1 LRKQSKVRKQRTGYE
16 ETHQTVDQLAGGS
29 RTTLEGHQNHGYPAV
44 VHGQAQATDKED
56 DRMTSR
62 GVEADRAD
70 ANALDRSL
78 AVELFKALPVL
89 VPPGMTIDECAAILA
104 DAVEE
109 PR

>member
-1 LRKQSKVRKQRTGYE
+1 
-16 ETHQTVDQLAGGS
+16 
-29 RTTLEGHQNHGYPAV
+29 
-44 VHGQAQATDKED
+44 
-56 DRMTSR
+56 MTSR

-78 AVELFKALPVL
+78 AVELFKALPML

-109 PR
+109 SR